1 MSEYATGT
9 PLATPGDSPTSPP
22 FQSSLRRTEMFG
34 EFSEMRPLPG
44 QKQNFDE
51 IRGRVLS
58 HDAPEELGAAF
69 DEATLMLRPPPPF
82 RGDSVPPAAE
92 VDVGVRAPALPP
104 AWAQPDAA
112 PPAAASAA
120 ALTPTRPAE
129 AELLE
134 PSTPADATMPP
145 LHSTPSRA
153 SMPVRQT
160 IRWHQLSRSLWRA
173 LLCEAPSRG
182 GADAASVHSFLDAM
196 HWRMLDKI
204 SEREMSLL
212 YAAWHNGGGD
222 TTGSPRPTQ
231 SSASPPSTSPA
242 LSSQAFGQI
251 LVACSLSEVR
261 GRAPPPPARQA
272 CETASHSCVTVA
284 G

>member
-22 FQSSLRRTEMFG
+22 FQSSLRQTEMFG
-34 EFSEMRPLPG
+34 EFSEMGPLPG

-58 HDAPEELGAAF
+58 HDAPDELGAAF

-82 RGDSVPPAAE
+82 RGDSVPPAAKG
-92 VDVGVRAPALPP
+92 DVGVRAPALPP

-145 LHSTPSRA
+145 LHSTPSSA

-173 LLCEAPSRG
+173 LLCEAPSRSC
-182 GADAASVHSFLDAM
+182 ADAASVFSILDAM
-196 HWRMLDKI
+196 HWRVLGKI

-212 YAAWHNGGGD
+212 YAAWHNVGGG
-222 TTGSPRPTQ
+222 TTESKRATP
-231 SSASPPSTSPA
+231 SSASPHSASPA
-242 LSSQAFGQI
+242 LSPQAFGQI
-251 LVACSLSEVR
+251 LVACGLSEVR
-261 GRAPPPPARQA
+261 GVVASLPARRA
-272 CETASHSCVTVA
+272 LETASHP
-284 G
+284 